1 MAVFSLTIPDA
12 EVERVTSALCAS
24 GGYTDVTPE
33 NATLALITYIG
44 ATVVNI
50 ETQAAR
56 QAAQAAAPVIAPPAG
71 LQ

>member
-12 EVERVTSALCAS
+12 EVDRVTAAMCAS
-24 GGYTDVTPE
+24 WGYAEVSPA
-33 NATLALITYIG
+33 NATLALISYIQ

-50 ETQAAR
+50 ETEAAT
-56 QAAQAAAPVIAPPAG
+56 QSALDALPVVSPPAG